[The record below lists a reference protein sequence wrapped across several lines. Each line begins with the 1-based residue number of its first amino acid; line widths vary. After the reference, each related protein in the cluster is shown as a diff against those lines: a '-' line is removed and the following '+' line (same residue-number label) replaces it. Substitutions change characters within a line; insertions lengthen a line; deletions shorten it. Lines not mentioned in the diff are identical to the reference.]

1 MTPRRR
7 VLVTGAGGFV
17 GANLTRR
24 LIEDGHE
31 VSTVERPGSTG
42 DRLDGLAIERSA
54 VDLRERDAVVELLAQ
69 QRPEWVFHLAAHGAY
84 SWQTD
89 SHGILESNFRG
100 TVNVVDACVLTGCDV
115 LVNTGS
121 SSEYGYCDRPPVES
135 DAPRPNSDYAV
146 AKAAATLYVGHAGRE
161 GGHRFATLRLYSVYG
176 PWEDERR
183 LVPTL
188 IECGLRGEL
197 PPLVNPDVARDFV
210 HVDDVVDAYLRAAQS
225 DGLEAGGIYNVGS
238 GTQTTIRQIVTVA
251 RSVMQIE
258 RKPDWGSM
266 PDRQWDT
273 NVWVSDSGK
282 AARELGWSAR
292 TDIESGLQRTVE
304 WVRTRRSRQ

>member
-1 MTPRRR
+1 MAPTRR

-31 VSTVERPGSTG
+31 VSTVERPGSTS
-42 DRLDGLAIERSA
+42 DRLDGLAIERHA
-54 VDLRERDAVVELLAQ
+54 VDLRERDAVLALFAA
-69 QRPEWVFHLAAHGAY
+69 QRPEWTFHLAAHGAY

-89 SHGILESNFRG
+89 PHGILESNFRG
-100 TVNVVDACVLTGCDV
+100 TVNVVDACVRAGCDV
-115 LVNTGS
+115 LLNTGS
-121 SSEYGYCDRPPVES
+121 SSEYGYRDQPPLES

-161 GGHRFATLRLYSVYG
+161 GHHRFATLRLYSVYG

-210 HVDDVVDAYLRAAQS
+210 YVDDVVDVFLRAAEA
-225 DGLEAGGIYNVGS
+225 DALEAGGIYNVGS
-238 GTQTTIRQIVTVA
+238 GKQTTIRELVTVA
-251 RSVMQIE
+251 RSVMNIE
-258 RKPDWGSM
+258 RTPDWGSM
-266 PDRQWDT
+266 PDRTWDT

-282 AARELGWSAR
+282 AARELGWRAR
-292 TDIESGLQRTVE
+292 TDIDSGFRRTVE
-304 WVRTRRSRQ
+304 RVRARRSRW